1 MPFNKDALD
10 QAKAYETSLDNFEPD
25 DAHLKVGS
33 QDTIDVNVQS
43 FNLILTTT
51 DSIPGKK
58 VLEYKRIVF
67 SSSSE
72 MSSLGSGAQ
81 HDRLV
86 RSTYAALKS
95 LEIQA
100 QELGA
105 NAVIGISIEAN
116 NSTGTGLTGGSS
128 DSITATGTAVVIE

>member
-10 QAKAYETSLDNFEPD
+10 QAKVYETSLDNFEPG
-25 DAHLKVGS
+25 DAYLKAG
-33 QDTIDVNVQS
+33 VQG

-51 DSIPGKK
+51 DSVPGKK

-72 MSSLGSGAQ
+72 QSGLGSGAQ
-81 HDRLV
+81 HDRLL
-86 RSTYAALKS
+86 RSTQAALKS
-95 LEIQA
+95 LESQA
-100 QELGA
+100 QALGA
-105 NAVIGISIEAN
+105 NAVIGISIVAN

-128 DSITATGTAVVIE
+128 ESITATGTAVVIE